1 MPTTVCPNC
10 DGPLHQA
17 DHYCARCGQA
27 VLGDGSFRSFVEQ
40 FLGDYFTF
48 DSKIIRSAVPL
59 LIEPG
64 KLTQEYLQG
73 RRARYIPPLRMF
85 IFLSVIFFL
94 VIGWSGAGTDGQTP
108 VEELGDQL
116 WWDRFF
122 SSTLPK
128 LFFLFLPLF
137 ALLLHVLFRERT
149 YTFEKPFIFSAHF
162 HAFVFLAFTLYGLIS
177 RLFIQWGWV
186 KVNALL
192 ISLFLLYTLL
202 YLWLALRAVYPRAL
216 VSHSARFLALLLCY
230 GLALVTSSVL
240 AVWLMR

>member
-1 MPTTVCPNC
+1 M
-10 DGPLHQA
+10 
-17 DHYCARCGQA
+17 
-27 VLGDGSFRSFVEQ
+27 GDGSFRSFLEQ

-48 DSKIIRSAVPL
+48 DSKIIRSVMPL
-59 LIEPG
+59 LFMPG
-64 KLTQEYLQG
+64 KLTQEYMLG

-94 VIGWSGAGTDGQTP
+94 VIGWSGAGSDGQTP
-108 VEELGDQL
+108 IEDLGDQL
-116 WWDRFF
+116 WWDQFF

-137 ALLLHVLFRERT
+137 AILLHLFFSERP

-192 ISLFLLYTLL
+192 IPLFLIYTIY
-202 YLWLALRAVYPRAL
+202 YLWQALRAVYPRKL
-216 VSHSARFLALLLCY
+216 LPHWARFVGLLMCY
-230 GLALVTSSVL
+230 GVTLVASSVL